1 VRSAETPITEIFM
14 LLLVKNLELA
24 LSLLRISNISD
35 KKWLMRLLHKNQEK
49 LRESQKVLIP
59 MHPER
64 KTNHSVTI
72 YIILVPPKNAKEAEE
87 KKKNAKAN

>member
-1 VRSAETPITEIFM
+1 
-14 LLLVKNLELA
+14 
-24 LSLLRISNISD
+24 
-35 KKWLMRLLHKNQEK
+35 MRLLHKNQEK